1 MANKRYGN
9 QIPIRIELLKPEN
22 KHYTENFYC
31 DNKVIDRYF
40 RITAPY
46 DETAVT
52 YLFIDIEEDSPI
64 ACVTL
69 ACSAIFTTEIADQFS
84 TLQSAMEILYFA
96 VDENY
101 KHIPYIKG
109 SPLTLSHYILSY
121 MLDQMREYS
130 HTVVGASKV
139 VLYSV
144 PSAVHF
150 YERCDFKEFGDTMYG
165 DKGYFV
171 DECIPMYFDLN

>member
-1 MANKRYGN
+1 MTNRRYGS
-9 QIPIRIELLKPEN
+9 QIPVRIELLKPEN
-22 KHYTENFYC
+22 KHYTESFYC
-31 DNKVIDRYF
+31 DNSAIDRYF
-40 RITAPY
+40 RKTAPY

-52 YLFIDIEEDSPI
+52 YLFIDAKEDAPI

-69 ACSAIFTTEIADQFS
+69 TCSAIFTTETKDQFS
-84 TLQSAMEILYFA
+84 TVQSAMEILYFA
-96 VDENY
+96 VDEDY
-101 KHIPYIKG
+101 KHIPYIQG

-130 HTVVGASKV
+130 HTVIGAAKV

-144 PSAVHF
+144 PTAVHF
-150 YERCDFKEFGDTMYG
+150 YERCDFKEFGDTMVG

-171 DECIPMYFDLN
+171 NECIPMYFDLN

>member
-1 MANKRYGN
+1 MANNRYGN
-9 QIPIRIELLKPEN
+9 SIHVSIELLKLDN
-22 KHYTENFYC
+22 RHYTENFYC
-31 DNKVIDRYF
+31 KNRVIDYYF
-40 RITAPY
+40 REVAPY

-52 YLFIDIEEDSPI
+52 YLFIDVDEDAPI

-69 ACSAIFTTEIADQFS
+69 ACSAIFTTDTAEQFS
-84 TLQSAMEILYFA
+84 TIQSAMEILYFA

-121 MLDQMREYS
+121 MLEQMREYS
-130 HTVVGASKV
+130 HTIIGASKV

-144 PSAVHF
+144 PEAVNF
-150 YERCDFKEFGDTMYG
+150 YDRCDFKEFGDTMYG
-165 DKGYFV
+165 DKGTFV
-171 DECIPMYFDLN
+171 DGCVPMYFDLN

>member
-1 MANKRYGN
+1 MRYGSE
-9 QIPIRIELLKPEN
+9 IPVRVELLKPEN

-31 DNKVIDRYF
+31 DNPALDAYF
-40 RITAPY
+40 RGLAY
-46 DETAVT
+46 QDRTAVT
-52 YLFIDIEEDSPI
+52 YLFLDDEHDAPI

-69 ACSAIFTTEIADQFS
+69 NCSAIFTSDTDDAFS
-84 TLQSAMEILYFA
+84 TLQSAMEIAYFA
-96 VDENY
+96 VDESY

-130 HTVVGASKV
+130 HSIIGASKV

-144 PSAVHF
+144 PTAVHF
-150 YERCDFKEFGDTMYG
+150 YERCDFKAFGDAMYG
-165 DKGYFV
+165 DKGQFV
-171 DECIPMYFDLN
+171 SGCLPMYFDLN

>member
-1 MANKRYGN
+1 MAEKRYGS
-9 QIPIRIELLKPEN
+9 QIPVRIELLKPEN
-22 KHYTENFYC
+22 KHYTKDFYC
-31 DNKVIDRYF
+31 DNKAIDNYF
-40 RITAPY
+40 RKVAAF

-52 YLFIDIEEDSPI
+52 YLFIDTDEDSPI

-69 ACSAIFTTEIADQFS
+69 ACSAIFTTETEDQFS
-84 TLQSAMEILYFA
+84 TIQSAMEILYFA

-121 MLDQMREYS
+121 MLNQMREYS
-130 HTVVGASKV
+130 HTVIGASKV

-144 PSAVHF
+144 PTAVHF
-150 YERCDFKEFGDTMYG
+150 YERCDFKEFGNTMYG

>member
-1 MANKRYGN
+1 MSKKQYGSE
-9 QIPIRIELLKPEN
+9 ISVRIELLKPEN
-22 KHYTENFYC
+22 KHYAENFYC
-31 DNKVIDRYF
+31 DNKAIDNYF

-52 YLFIDIEEDSPI
+52 YMFIDTEADSPI

-69 ACSAIFTTEIADQFS
+69 ACSAIFTTETEEQFS
-84 TLQSAMEILYFA
+84 TIQSAMEILYFA
-96 VDENY
+96 VDESY

-121 MLDQMREYS
+121 MLDTMREYS
-130 HTVVGASKV
+130 HTVIGASKV

-144 PSAVHF
+144 PTAVRF
-150 YERCDFKEFGDTMYG
+150 YQRCDFKEFGETMYG

-171 DECIPMYFDLN
+171 TECIPMYFDLN

>member
-1 MANKRYGN
+1 MANKRYGSE
-9 QIPIRIELLKPEN
+9 ISVSIVLLKSEN
-22 KHYTENFYC
+22 RHYTGNFYC
-31 DNKVIDRYF
+31 DNNEIDKYF
-40 RITAPY
+40 REIAPY

-52 YLFIDIEEDSPI
+52 YLFIDTEEDSPI

-69 ACSAIFTTEIADQFS
+69 ACSAIFTTETENQFS

-101 KHIPYIKG
+101 KHIPYVKG

-121 MLDQMREYS
+121 MLDRMREYS
-130 HTVVGASKV
+130 HTVIGASKV

-144 PSAVHF
+144 PSAVRF
-150 YERCDFKEFGDTMYG
+150 YSRCDFKAFGDAMYG

-171 DECIPMYFDLN
+171 NGCVPMYFDLN